1 MKRQQRFW
9 IYRREA
15 FGDRLFVGLVNQP
28 DFKAG
33 FHANFERVEGLG
45 WFLTIQVGHKWLNV
59 DWSTVE

>member
-1 MKRQQRFW
+1 M
-9 IYRREA
+9 
-15 FGDRLFVGLVNQP
+15 GLVNQP